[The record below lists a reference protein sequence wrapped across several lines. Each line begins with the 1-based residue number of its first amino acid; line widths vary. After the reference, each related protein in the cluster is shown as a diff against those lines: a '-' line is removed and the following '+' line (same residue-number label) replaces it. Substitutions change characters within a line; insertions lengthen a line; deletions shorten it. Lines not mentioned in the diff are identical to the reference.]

1 MENHMTHQSV
11 HSRRR
16 AIARLALAALLV
28 MGAARAQAQAVGSA
42 AIRGR
47 VADESGAG
55 VPGATV
61 TVSSPSLQLRERAVA
76 SEQDGEYQL
85 RSLPLGTYTVTFE
98 LAGFQTI
105 RREGIQLS
113 AGFEARIDAVLKL
126 STVEETVTV
135 SGQSPVIDVTTTT
148 VSSNLNHEL
157 LDAIPTSRSI
167 GEAIALA
174 PGVRY
179 SGAID
184 VGGNRTGQFAN
195 GGTNFGSD
203 EQSPFLE
210 GINTRLFEG
219 GSMAYLDQRALD
231 DIQVTAVG
239 SSAEFATPGV
249 AWTGVV
255 KSGGNDFH
263 GLLSYD
269 GQYPSLQGN
278 NVDAAL
284 LAQGIDPSGN
294 SIKKYYDV
302 TAQLGGKIVPDRLW
316 FFGAIRSIKRV
327 SNELGFFASQGP
339 DGKYGTAD
347 DPLATRTMWNP
358 GQTLKLSYQPAT
370 QHRFVA
376 FVSRSIKNERERGA
390 SRFVP
395 RESTWNYWYNP
406 TPWKVEYQWTPTSR
420 LMMNAMYGDSS
431 YLAQW
436 RPQDGSDVP
445 GNPMTTDINT
455 GFTTGPAAAARNPN
469 KNHQINASMNYY
481 PDRTLLGRHELRAGM
496 QYYVQIYGVEYTELA
511 SGNYIRT
518 LDNGAAY
525 QIRTEDRPV
534 VADSRLNN
542 PNVFLSD
549 TWRVGRRVTANLGVR
564 LEHHNLFSRG
574 GVKQASQFGQAA
586 TYGTQDLITWNN
598 VAPRIGASWDIR
610 GSGRSVLKGQW
621 GRYLHTAAANFG
633 SSFNPAT
640 VTVTTFKWHDL
651 NNNLLYDPGEVNLDP
666 NGTDFVSLAQRSSAS
681 GISTTPRPIAN
692 PDLVQPHTD
701 ETSLTFEQEL
711 VSNMAFRGLLVH
723 KAVSRTYGNVKVLR
737 PYSAWNIPIT
747 RTDPGPDGVT
757 GNADDGGPVTFYDF
771 DPKYRGAAFEP
782 TMPINRDS
790 AHDDTYKGFELTLT
804 KRQGNG
810 WMALGSFQMVKNHIW
825 AGPPSATGTPTN
837 LAATPSSPND
847 EVFALD
853 QTWDWSGKL
862 MGSYHAPFNVN
873 VSALYNFL
881 RGTARQRIYQFRN
894 VPNATTVTLPLE
906 PIGASRDP
914 NQHVVNLKASRPIQ
928 LGGQRRLSLSFDV
941 FNLFNVNTATTT
953 RYVSSTTYGAISAIL
968 PPRIARV
975 GLEFAF

>member
-1 MENHMTHQSV
+1 MTLEWV
-11 HSRRR
+11 DSRRHM
-16 AIARLALAALLV
+16 IGGLV
-28 MGAARAQAQAVGSA
+28 LGMLIVLGPAPVHAQAVGTG

-55 VPGATV
+55 VPGVTV
-61 TVSSPSLQLRERAVA
+61 TVSSPSLQLRERTIV
-76 SEQDGEYQL
+76 SEVDGEYQL
-85 RSLPLGTYTVTFE
+85 RSLPLGTYTVRFE

-105 RREGIQLS
+105 LRDGILVS
-113 AGFEARIDAVLKL
+113 AGFEARVDALLKL
-126 STVEETVTV
+126 STVEETITV
-135 SGQSPVIDVTTTT
+135 SGQSPVIDVTSTT
-148 VSSNLNHEL
+148 VSSNLNHEV
-157 LDAIPTSRSI
+157 LDSIPTSRSI

-195 GGTNFGSD
+195 GGSNFGSD

-255 KSGGNDFH
+255 KSGGNEFH
-263 GLLSYD
+263 GLFSYD
-269 GQYPSLQGN
+269 GQYPKLQGN

-284 LAQGIDPSGN
+284 RAQGIDPSGN
-294 SIKKYYDV
+294 SIKRYYDF

-327 SNELGFFASQGP
+327 SNELGFVASKGP

-358 GQTLKLSYQPAT
+358 GETIKLSYQPAT
-370 QHRFVA
+370 QHRFVG

-395 RESTWNYWYNP
+395 LESTWNYWYDP

-420 LMMNAMYGDSS
+420 LMMNAMFGDSS

-436 RPQDGSDVP
+436 RPQEGADVA
-445 GNPMTTDINT
+445 GNPMTSDINT
-455 GFTTGPAAAARNPN
+455 GFTSGPAAVARNPN

-481 PDRTLLGRHELRAGM
+481 PERTLLGRHELKAGF
-496 QYYVQIYGVEYTELA
+496 QYYVQVYGVDYPDLA

-518 LDNGAAY
+518 LDNGVAY

-534 VADSRLNN
+534 VADSRLDN
-542 PNVFLSD
+542 PNLYLSD
-549 TWRVGRRVTANLGVR
+549 IWRLGRRVTANLGVR
-564 LEHHNLFSRG
+564 VEHHHLFSRG

-586 TYGTQDLITWNN
+586 TYGEQDLFTWDN
-598 VAPRIGASWDIR
+598 VAPRIGLSWDVR
-610 GSGRSVLKGQW
+610 GTGRTVLKGQW

-640 VTVTTFKWHDL
+640 VTVTTFKWRDL
-651 NNNLLYDPGEVNLDP
+651 NNNLLYDAGEVNLDP
-666 NGTDFVSLAQRSSAS
+666 NSTDFVSLAQRSSAS

-692 PDLVQPHTD
+692 PDLRQPHTD
-701 ETSLTFEQEL
+701 ESSVTFEQEL
-711 VSNMAFRGLLVH
+711 VSNMAFRGLVVY
-723 KAVSRTYGNVKVLR
+723 KRVADTYGNVKVLR

-747 RTDPGPDGVT
+747 RQDPGADGT
-757 GNADDGGPVTFYDF
+757 LGTRDDGGMVTFYDF
-771 DPKYRGAAFEP
+771 DPRYRGAAFEP
-782 TMPINRDS
+782 TMPVNRTSDR
-790 AHDDTYKGFELTLT
+790 DDTYKGFELTLT
-804 KRQGNG
+804 KRQSSG
-810 WMALGSFQMVKNHIW
+810 WMALGSFQVVKNHIW
-825 AGPPSATGTPTN
+825 AGPPSAAGAPTN
-837 LAATPSSPND
+837 LAGTPSSPND
-847 EVFALD
+847 EIFALD
-853 QTWDWSGKL
+853 DNWDWSGKL
-862 MGSYHAPFNVN
+862 MGSYRAPYDVT

-881 RGTARQRIYQFRN
+881 RGTARQRTYQFRN
-894 VPNATTVTLPLE
+894 VPNATNVTIPLE
-906 PIGASRDP
+906 PWGASRDP
-914 NQHVVNLKASRPIQ
+914 NQHVVNIKAVRPVP
-928 LGGQRRLSLSFDV
+928 LGNGRRVSLSFDV
-941 FNLFNVNTATTT
+941 FNLFNVNTATTI
-953 RYVSSTTYGAISAIL
+953 RYISSTTYGAISAIL
-968 PPRIARV
+968 PPRIARLGV
-975 GLEFAF
+975 EFSF